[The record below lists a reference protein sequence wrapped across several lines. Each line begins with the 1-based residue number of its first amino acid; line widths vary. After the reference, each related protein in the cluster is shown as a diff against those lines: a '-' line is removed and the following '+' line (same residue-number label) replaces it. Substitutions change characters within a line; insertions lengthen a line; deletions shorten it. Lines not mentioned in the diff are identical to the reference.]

1 MKAAVEQVKETFE
14 GRISERR
21 ACGLMKV
28 AVSTFRYR
36 PEGNDEKL
44 RDELI
49 ELSRARPR
57 FGYRRLHA
65 MLGGKD
71 RVVNHKLVWR
81 LYKEEGLALKRKRR
95 KYLVRVA
102 RPLEK
107 AQTRNEEWALDFVS
121 DVLGSGR
128 SIRLLNVAD
137 AYTRECVALEV
148 DTSFASRRVTG
159 VLDRAIAEHGAPRR
173 IRSDNGP
180 EFTSRHYLAWAV
192 ERGIELLHI
201 QPGKPMQ
208 NGRLESLNGKL
219 RDEFLNVS
227 WFRNLFDARRQAK
240 AHLERLNRQRSL
252 EQDEDEE
259 VGGSRRG
266 PRAEE
271 LVLNEYENLIALEMV
286 APQDIHVGF
295 DGESAMRRPTTLV
308 IYLTW

>member
-36 PEGNDEKL
+36 PEGNDGKL

-65 MLGGKD
+65 MLGGKGQ
-71 RVVNHKLVWR
+71 VVNHKLVWR

-240 AHLERLNRQRSL
+240 AWRKDYNEVRPHSSLGYRTPRDFAGEASALDLSSAERRKEPQTPAPSSVPPSRLNP
-252 EQDEDEE
+252 
-259 VGGSRRG
+259 G
-266 PRAEE
+266 
-271 LVLNEYENLIALEMV
+271 
-286 APQDIHVGF
+286 
-295 DGESAMRRPTTLV
+295 
-308 IYLTW
+308 LTGTNAVN